1 MESSLHKNNVDNEE
15 LRNSLF
21 YGKYKYRAKI
31 YLLGLSRTPYVDTI
45 DRFKRNI
52 AVYLASCSEAAKRDA
67 RWGTPSLEIEDL
79 KSIKFDLLE
88 KYFIWREAYTK
99 NHNKVALIRIEC
111 DHASVFSNDLSLL
124 KTLEDIDPNP
134 YYTLADVSIP
144 YGVKYFCN
152 EPKFKYRVYLK
163 NSVVSLTIK
172 EEIRNIIDRYSN
184 TETKIIP
191 SSGLE
196 RWLSPNYL
204 YRGHYRDSH
213 IPISSHLNYDNE
225 STYTLLTLLMGE
237 VLNRKYKLEKRP

>member
-1 MESSLHKNNVDNEE
+1 MELSPHKNNVDNKE

-31 YLLGLSRTPYVDTI
+31 YLLGLSRTPYVQTI
-45 DRFKRNI
+45 ERYKANVAFYITTYTN
-52 AVYLASCSEAAKRDA
+52 EN
-67 RWGTPSLEIEDL
+67 TNSLDVTDL
-79 KSIKFDLLE
+79 KSINFDLIE

-99 NHNKVALIRIEC
+99 NHKKVALIRIER

-134 YYTLADVSIP
+134 YYTLADDSIP

-152 EPKFKYRVYLK
+152 EPKSKYRVYLK
-163 NSVVSLTIK
+163 NSIVSLLVK

-225 STYTLLTLLMGE
+225 RTYTLLTLLMGE
-237 VLNRKYKLEKRP
+237 VLNRKYKLEKRSKE